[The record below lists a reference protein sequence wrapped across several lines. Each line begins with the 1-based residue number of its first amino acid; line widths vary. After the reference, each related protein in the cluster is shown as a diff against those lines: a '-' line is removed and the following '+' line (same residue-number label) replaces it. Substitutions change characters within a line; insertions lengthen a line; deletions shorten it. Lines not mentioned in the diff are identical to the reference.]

1 MTPIEVKF
9 LIWTCITLLSI
20 IAFVGV
26 LFINAF
32 MKMAKDI
39 NTIKTTIQVQST
51 KHDSLEQRVEKCEH
65 KLQMA

>member
-1 MTPIEVKF
+1 MTPIEIKF
-9 LIWTCITLLSI
+9 LIWVSLTLISI
-20 IAFVGV
+20 IAFVGI

-51 KHDSLEQRVEKCEH
+51 KHDSLEQRVEKVEH
-65 KLQMA
+65 KLKLS

>member
-1 MTPIEVKF
+1 MNPIEIKF
-9 LIWTCITLLSI
+9 LIWACLTLLSI
-20 IAFVGV
+20 IAFVGI

-65 KLQMA
+65 KLKMS

>member
-1 MTPIEVKF
+1 MTPIEQKF
-9 LIWTCITLLSI
+9 IIWACLTLLSI
-20 IAFVGV
+20 IAFVGI

-51 KHDSLEQRVEKCEH
+51 KHDSLEERVEKVEH
-65 KLQMA
+65 KLKM

>member
-1 MTPIEVKF
+1 MTPLETKF
-9 LIWTCITLLSI
+9 LIWACLSLLSV

-39 NTIKTTIQVQST
+39 NIIKTTIQVQST
-51 KHDSLEQRVEKCEH
+51 KHDSLEQRVEKVEH
-65 KLQMA
+65 KLKMS

>member
-1 MTPIEVKF
+1 MTPIEQKF
-9 LIWTCITLLSI
+9 IIWACLTLLSI
-20 IAFVGV
+20 IAFVGI

-51 KHDSLEQRVEKCEH
+51 KHDSLEQRVEKVEH
-65 KLQMA
+65 KLKLS

>member
-1 MTPIEVKF
+1 MTPIEIKF
-9 LIWTCITLLSI
+9 LIWVSLTLLSI
-20 IAFVGV
+20 IAFVGI

-51 KHDSLEQRVEKCEH
+51 KHDSLEQRVEKVEH
-65 KLQMA
+65 KLKIS

>member
-1 MTPIEVKF
+1 MTPIEQKF
-9 LIWTCITLLSI
+9 IIWACLTLLSI
-20 IAFVGV
+20 IAFVGI

-51 KHDSLEQRVEKCEH
+51 KHDSLEQRVEKVEH
-65 KLQMA
+65 KLKMS

>member
-1 MTPIEVKF
+1 MTPIEIKF
-9 LIWTCITLLSI
+9 LIWVSLTLLSI
-20 IAFVGV
+20 IAFVGI

-51 KHDSLEQRVEKCEH
+51 KHDSLEQRVEKVEH
-65 KLQMA
+65 KLKLS

>member
-1 MTPIEVKF
+1 MTPIEIKF
-9 LIWTCITLLSI
+9 LIWVSLTLLSI
-20 IAFVGV
+20 IAFVGI

-51 KHDSLEQRVEKCEH
+51 KHDSLEQRVEKVAH
-65 KLQMA
+65 KLKLS